1 VVVPAGALK
10 TDGQNSLLES
20 KQLNKKMCSIIQVI
34 PIPRLQAILV
44 HTIFGQHPSNDET
57 KTATPNNILA
67 TEITVLQI
75 ELKISAMLM
84 LIQQLQ

>member
-34 PIPRLQAILV
+34 PIPRLQAIL
-44 HTIFGQHPSNDET
+44 
-57 KTATPNNILA
+57 NNKGSHNIR
-67 TEITVLQI
+67 TT
-75 ELKISAMLM
+75 S
-84 LIQQLQ
+84 